1 MNLNNIAFKI
11 IKHSSPEFKKAVK
24 LREEILRKPLGLTFL
39 PEELE
44 AEKDHVQIEGF
55 QDDEVVSTAVLIP
68 EGKTYKIQRVVE
80 KKRPARFWYR
90 IVNDGI
96 LRILCKRQRIHS
108 IYCHV
113 GDSAVNLYLKNNYA
127 SEGDYFDKDT
137 IPHLKMRKVL

>member
-55 QDDEVVSTAVLIP
+55 QDDEVVSTAALIP

-80 KKRPARFWYR
+80 KKGLQ
-90 IVNDGI
+90 DSGI
-96 LRILCKRQRIHS
+96 GS
-108 IYCHV
+108 
-113 GDSAVNLYLKNNYA
+113 
-127 SEGDYFDKDT
+127 
-137 IPHLKMRKVL
+137 